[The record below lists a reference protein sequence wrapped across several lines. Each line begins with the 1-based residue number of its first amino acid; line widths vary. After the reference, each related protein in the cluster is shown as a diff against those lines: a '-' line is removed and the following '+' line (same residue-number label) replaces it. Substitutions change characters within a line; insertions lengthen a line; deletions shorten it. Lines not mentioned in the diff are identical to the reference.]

1 MGRFA
6 DKRDNF
12 YRQAKV
18 AGYRAR
24 SAFKL
29 LHLDEQY
36 GLFAG
41 VRNVVDLCAAPGS
54 WSQAL
59 AHILRNESVRQ
70 SARLGHEGI
79 VRPDED
85 LTASVAAPITASS
98 SEPPHGCLSAAPAVS
113 SPNPIIV
120 AVDLQEI
127 APIEGVVVLQ
137 GDITAKST
145 VAAIIA
151 QFPAGERADLVVCDG
166 APDVTGL
173 HELDCYLQSQ
183 LLLAALST
191 ATFVLRPGGD
201 FVAKVFKQAD
211 SSLLL
216 TQMRAFFSYVCIA
229 KPPASRST
237 SQEAFVVCKG
247 YRPPV
252 GYAPSMDTPSYGV
265 AAAAGAAVT
274 AAGAAAAG
282 AAAIGAVAA
291 PAATRAGALPG
302 AGSTGAPSAD
312 AGSSRPASSCAAAPG
327 SAGAEAAGGA
337 GSAGDG
343 ASAGAAGAG
352 AAVAASATNRMLIP
366 YVACGDISAF
376 AAAPAACS
384 GAGAPAAI
392 GAAAAAAAGS
402 GAVADEVRACCA
414 DWRAA
419 LTAAAG
425 ADSASVRTGAAGAP
439 CTGVAASAAA
449 APASPVPAVAAGVL
463 LQREADLTVAPA

>member
-85 LTASVAAPITASS
+85 LTASVAAPPAASS
-98 SEPPHGCLSAAPAVS
+98 SAPPHGTLPAAAAVS
-113 SPNPIIV
+113 SRDPIIV

-216 TQMRAFFSYVCIA
+216 TQRRAFFAYVCIA

-252 GYAPSMDTPSYGV
+252 GYVPSMDTPSYGV
-265 AAAAGAAVT
+265 AAAAAAGPGVT
-274 AAGAAAAG
+274 ANTGVSAADAVATTAVPRAGAAAGFGPTEVPSGGAGRGRPACSCGAAPGAAGLAGEPRSAG
-282 AAAIGAVAA
+282 AA
-291 PAATRAGALPG
+291 
-302 AGSTGAPSAD
+302 
-312 AGSSRPASSCAAAPG
+312 C
-327 SAGAEAAGGA
+327 
-337 GSAGDG
+337 
-343 ASAGAAGAG
+343 AGAAGA
-352 AAVAASATNRMLIP
+352 ATAASATNHMLIP
-366 YVACGDISAF
+366 YIACGDLSAF
-376 AAAPAACS
+376 AAAPVACS
-384 GAGAPAAI
+384 GAAVAAPESSTAA
-392 GAAAAAAAGS
+392 GQMCVGCGGWRAAPAAAAGP
-402 GAVADEVRACCA
+402 
-414 DWRAA
+414 AA
-419 LTAAAG
+419 
-425 ADSASVRTGAAGAP
+425 ASVRIGATGALCAD
-439 CTGVAASAAA
+439 VAA
-449 APASPVPAVAAGVL
+449 APAPAVAAGVL
-463 LQREADLTVAPA
+463 LHREPALAGAPA

>member
-85 LTASVAAPITASS
+85 VTAAVAAPITASIS
-98 SEPPHGCLSAAPAVS
+98 PPPHKCHAPPSAPS
-113 SPNPIIV
+113 TRDPIIV

-127 APIEGVVVLQ
+127 APIEGVVILQ

-173 HELDCYLQSQ
+173 HELVCYLQSQ

-216 TQMRAFFSYVCIA
+216 TQMRAFFAYVCIA

-252 GYAPSMDTPSYGV
+252 GYVPSMDTPSYGM
-265 AAAAGAAVT
+265 AAAAGAVTGTVATPAVPRPAALPESESTGVASEGT
-274 AAGAAAAG
+274 ARSQPACSCGAAP
-282 AAAIGAVAA
+282 VAE
-291 PAATRAGALPG
+291 
-302 AGSTGAPSAD
+302 
-312 AGSSRPASSCAAAPG
+312 
-327 SAGAEAAGGA
+327 AGAEAARGASSASDADRAGAGGA
-337 GSAGDG
+337 GSAT
-343 ASAGAAGAG
+343 
-352 AAVAASATNRMLIP
+352 AASATNRMLIP
-366 YVACGDISAF
+366 YIACGDPSAF
-376 AAAPAACS
+376 AAPPVAFL
-384 GAGAPAAI
+384 GAGAAVAAANSRAAAGETCACCGGRRAAATVAAGSDSASMRI
-392 GAAAAAAAGS
+392 GATGAPCTDVVAAAAATPTS
-402 GAVADEVRACCA
+402 AV
-414 DWRAA
+414 
-419 LTAAAG
+419 
-425 ADSASVRTGAAGAP
+425 
-439 CTGVAASAAA
+439 
-449 APASPVPAVAAGVL
+449 PVPVAAGFL
-463 LQREADLTVAPA
+463 LQREVNVGLAVAPAAV